1 MQYRS
6 FEDNKVGD
14 MYLTNN
20 KPFNA
25 KKHTWTN
32 NYIGCYVLYS
42 TVLTYDIR
50 MYATVDESLFH
61 KKKY

>member
-1 MQYRS
+1 
-6 FEDNKVGD
+6 

-50 MYATVDESLFH
+50 MYATVDESLLH